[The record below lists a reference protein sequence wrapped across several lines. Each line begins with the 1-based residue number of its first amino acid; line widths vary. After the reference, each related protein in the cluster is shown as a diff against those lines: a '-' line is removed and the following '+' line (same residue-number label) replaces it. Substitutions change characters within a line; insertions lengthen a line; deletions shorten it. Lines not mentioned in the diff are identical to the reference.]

1 MLNIGLFVRLLS
13 FVIIGFILP
22 TPSFS
27 KEITVGVLTSSGVQ
41 RSMYATFAKEFE
53 ASHPDIKLTILI
65 RSDAEYKEQMKTWF
79 AEGKGPDILNWQGGE
94 RLYQYVRDNKVLD
107 ISHLWTDND
116 LEGVFSDAAK
126 GAVSYEGK
134 RYAIP
139 ISYYQWGFYYR
150 HSLFEKLGVS
160 PPKNWDEFLVVCEK
174 LKAEG
179 VTPITIGSQF
189 KWPTAAWFD
198 YLNLRINGL
207 AFHQKLLKGSIPFT
221 DQRVAKVFIYWKELL
236 DKDYFVE
243 RHNGWSWQQAMP
255 FIYHKMAGMTLIG
268 NFFAGTLPTV
278 LKDDFRFFRFPIIDP
293 SMAVYEEAPLDL
305 FMVPSYAKKNAA
317 VDKFLLF
324 LASKRF
330 QQKFNA
336 TLGMISTNL
345 TSEVSDDYFI
355 QVGTETLNASA
366 GVSQFF
372 DRDANS
378 GMASAA
384 MQIFT
389 DFLVNKNAD
398 IAIQKLEAA
407 RKTHY

>member
-13 FVIIGFILP
+13 FVIIGFIL
-22 TPSFS
+22 TNPSFS

-53 ASHPDIKLTILI
+53 ASYPDIKLTILI

-107 ISHLWTDND
+107 ISDLWSDNK
-116 LEGVFSDAAK
+116 LNAVFSDAAK
-126 GAVSYEGK
+126 GAVSHEGK

-150 HSLFEKLGVS
+150 HSLFEKLGLS
-160 PPKNWDEFLVVCEK
+160 APKTWDEFLVVCEK
-174 LKAEG
+174 LKAAG
-179 VTPITIGSQF
+179 VTPITIGAQF

-207 AFHQKLLKGSIPFT
+207 AFHQELLKGGIPFT
-221 DQRVAKVFIYWKELL
+221 DQRVEKVFIYWKELL
-236 DKDYFVE
+236 DKNYFVD

-255 FIYHKMAGMTLIG
+255 FMYHKMAGMTLIG
-268 NFFAGTLPTV
+268 NFFAGTLPPV

-293 SMAVYEEAPLDL
+293 SIGVYEEAPLDL
-305 FMVPSYAKKNAA
+305 FMVPSYSKKNEA

-330 QQKFNA
+330 QQKFNE

-345 TSEVSDDYFI
+345 TSDVSEDYFI

-372 DRDANS
+372 DRDANADMS
-378 GMASAA
+378 GAA
-384 MQIFT
+384 TEIFT
-389 DFLVNKNAD
+389 SFLDNKNVND
-398 IAIQKLEAA
+398 TLKKLEIA
-407 RKTHY
+407 RKEHY